1 MQHSVH
7 IRTAERRIERRSQT
21 LADEKAQLVAPERM
35 AQTISEYVE
44 WRAFSYWARLIVDIE
59 GHVSETLRSLLDT
72 KCQGFLAYASSY
84 RQRHPGQREFFW
96 LRLIEVDRQRSI
108 SFRGGGGLGARVGL
122 LRRARDSD
130 LDRVRKYWAECDD
143 SWKTAPP
150 PPLQCRPTR
159 TGVGLRR
166 CEVDR
171 STPDWEHNP
180 YTYRCEPTL

>member
-1 MQHSVH
+1 MKHSVH

-21 LADEKAQLVAPERM
+21 LAEREAQLVAPERM

-72 KCQGFLAYASSY
+72 KCPGFLAYASSY

-96 LRLIEVDRQRSI
+96 LRLIEWIDNEV
-108 SFRGGGGLGARVGL
+108 FRFVAEEGWAHALGFYA
-122 LRRARDSD
+122 ARDSD

-150 PPLQCRPTR
+150 LAMPAYEDWRR
-159 TGVGLRR
+159 IASLRG
-166 CEVDR
+166 
-171 STPDWEHNP
+171 
-180 YTYRCEPTL
+180 